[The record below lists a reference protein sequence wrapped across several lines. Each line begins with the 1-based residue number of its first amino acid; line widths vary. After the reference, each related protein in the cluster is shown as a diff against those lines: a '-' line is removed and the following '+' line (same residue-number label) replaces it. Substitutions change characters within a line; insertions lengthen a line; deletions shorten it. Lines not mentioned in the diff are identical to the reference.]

1 MAVKSRQY
9 QYIYRILYEAYDVKG
24 AFALKW
30 TLGRVISDSLN
41 KSGEQ
46 SEGGP
51 LTWSAI
57 LRSQWQWRWG
67 GGWRSQ
73 GWLHIDIGQT
83 LITLYPAT
91 AQVLFTSL
99 NISDDHRW
107 TFLVV
112 SLQLDTWDTLSGNIV
127 EQFGQGLCIIEHRW
141 WFHCTVSPWAGWWG
155 FEHFNILNKS

>member
-30 TLGRVISDSLN
+30 TLRRVISDSLN

-112 SLQLDTWDTLSGNIV
+112 SLQLDTCVWEHCRTVWPRALHYWTSLMVSLHSVTL
-127 EQFGQGLCIIEHRW
+127 
-141 WFHCTVSPWAGWWG
+141 GWMMRLWT
-155 FEHFNILNKS
+155 F